1 MCRGLSAAAER
12 EAALEV
18 VLGMPQRERELFA
31 LEDEAG
37 VVRQLADEVVRAE
50 KPVWLTVTTQRPD
63 EAAAVLEQAGLD
75 LFAERKLLMSISLRD
90 HPTPATSPEYRLE
103 LGGEGALEYARV
115 LDSRGDLAARGMMAV
130 VGGDAVMHD
139 IHTDPA
145 HRRRG
150 LGSVVMGMLSR
161 RALQRGAG
169 TGLLMATTDGAYLY
183 GKLGWSTEATMLTA
197 TTPARV
203 AA

>member
-1 MCRGLSAAAER
+1 MGL
-12 EAALEV
+12 
-18 VLGMPQRERELFA
+18 PQRERELFA
-31 LEDEAG
+31 LEDDAG

-50 KPVWLTVTTQRPD
+50 KPVWLTVTTHQPD

-75 LFAERKLLMSISLRD
+75 LFAERKLLMSISLAD
-90 HPTPATSPEYRLE
+90 HPSAAASPEYRLE
-103 LGGEGALEYARV
+103 LSGKGALEYARV
-115 LDSRGDLAARGMMAV
+115 LDSRGEVAARGMMAI
-130 VGGDAVMHD
+130 VGDDAVMHD
-139 IHTDPA
+139 IHTDPG

-161 RALQRGAG
+161 RALQRGAR

-197 TTPARV
+197 TTPVRI